1 MSSKTAISSRRF
13 RCVRGFAPGS
23 TDVAAASALVDVR
36 LSDGSF
42 LVGGRTVT
50 GFANTEE
57 AAADEAVGTKVMP
70 WRIEDALRQ
79 RGANYVEGG
88 LWKAV
93 AIGDGRLI
101 TGQQQYSDPSRRA
114 NLRREPEK
122 GPHPVVASIW
132 PRHKRTGVDYKN
144 RIGVKFVPGKLT
156 GLVPVIDE
164 PLGDLH
170 GLLRHRPSSVAGW
183 GSEPQPPALR

>member
-1 MSSKTAISSRRF
+1 MPSRAVRRPRRAAREMSSKTAISSRRF

-79 RGANYVEGG
+79 RGANYYQGN
-88 LWKAV
+88 
-93 AIGDGRLI
+93 
-101 TGQQQYSDPSRRA
+101 S
-114 NLRREPEK
+114 
-122 GPHPVVASIW
+122 PVS
-132 PRHKRTGVDYKN
+132 
-144 RIGVKFVPGKLT
+144 F
-156 GLVPVIDE
+156 
-164 PLGDLH
+164 
-170 GLLRHRPSSVAGW
+170 
-183 GSEPQPPALR
+183 Q

>member
-23 TDVAAASALVDVR
+23 TDVAGASAVVDVR

-42 LVGGRTVT
+42 LVEGRTVT
-50 GFANTEE
+50 CFANSEE

-101 TGQQQYSDPSRRA
+101 TGQQQYSDPRS
-114 NLRREPEK
+114 
-122 GPHPVVASIW
+122 
-132 PRHKRTGVDYKN
+132 PR
-144 RIGVKFVPGKLT
+144 
-156 GLVPVIDE
+156 
-164 PLGDLH
+164 
-170 GLLRHRPSSVAGW
+170 
-183 GSEPQPPALR
+183 